1 MRTRTLRSGLAIV
14 AVVVLAGGWAAAD
27 IIGPGVNCMKTQPGS
42 TWGFLGADKL
52 PSDFFGP
59 GSDPFEGQIAIFTDT
74 NVWHGE
80 STEFVNDKAG
90 VPVEIVA
97 MTLHSLEP
105 VEVMFTDPDTGARVP
120 KLYDV
125 VVTLD
130 PSAAS
135 TGMYKVARDPGGG
148 SPDRGT
154 ILANGP
160 GDPEPIPPESFF
172 DVFFKFEFTPRD
184 PSIGEPAELL
194 CSDHVTLT
202 ADVPWGSMAS
212 PLYYSPLAGDFY
224 PGLGDPLGD
233 PNVPATL
240 IYQGQAFAW
249 HLRLEPIPEPATL
262 SLLALGALALLRRR
276 RAWSP

>member
-1 MRTRTLRSGLAIV
+1 MLRNCLLVVGL
-14 AVVVLAGGWAAAD
+14 VLLVGGWAAAD
-27 IIGPGVNCMKTQPGS
+27 IIGPGVNFMKTQPES
-42 TWGFLGADKL
+42 RWGFLGADKL

-59 GSDPFEGQIAIFTDT
+59 GSDPFEGQIAIYTHT

-97 MTLHSLEP
+97 MTLHSVEP
-105 VEVMFTDPDTGARVP
+105 ITVTFDGGERAA
-120 KLYDV
+120 LYDV

-135 TGMYKVARDPGGG
+135 TGMYKVARDPHGD
-148 SPDRGT
+148 PERGT

-172 DVFFKFEFTPRD
+172 DVFFDFEFIPRD

-202 ADVPWGSMAS
+202 ADVPWDSMAS

-240 IYQGQAFAW
+240 IYQGQAFTW

-262 SLLALGALALLRRR
+262 SLLALGGLALLRRR
-276 RAWSP
+276 RRGRV